1 MLSDFIK
8 SLLAYLEALRY
19 FVKFSL
25 YKHLIFL
32 LVLLILFAFPVFIF
46 DYIVNALTRLI
57 PYFEMQKYA
66 MISVNMAA
74 GISGFLLLLILSPLF
89 STVSEEVGKRLS
101 DHTYKFSF
109 LQFMKDIVRGLKI
122 SLRNL
127 IYQYFMLALISIFLF
142 LMPKSSVLQFVGN
155 SLIFLITAYFYGFSI
170 LDYAMENYRM
180 SYKAS
185 VNFVHQ
191 NPGIALGLGSVYYLA
206 ISANN
211 VVEGSLISHHTAIYW
226 SAFSEALVA
235 LIGVIAASIVMHR
248 KQSGLLKK

>member
-19 FVKFSL
+19 FIKFRL
-25 YKHLIFL
+25 YKYLAFL
-32 LVLLILFAFPVFIF
+32 LVLLFLFVFPVFIF
-46 DYIVNALTRLI
+46 DYIVNTLTRLI
-57 PYFEMQKYA
+57 PYFDMQKYA
-66 MISVNMAA
+66 LISVNIAA

-89 STVSEEVGKRLS
+89 SAVSEEVGKRLAH
-101 DHTYKFSF
+101 HTYKFSP
-109 LQFMKDIVRGLKI
+109 LQFMKDIIRGLKI

-142 LMPKSSVLQFVGN
+142 MMPKSSVLQLIAN
-155 SLIFLITAYFYGFSI
+155 SLIFLVTAYFYGFSI
-170 LDYAMENYRM
+170 MDYAMENYRM

-185 VNFVHQ
+185 VNFMHQ
-191 NPGIALGLGSVYYLA
+191 NPGIALGIGSVYYLA

-211 VVEGSLISHHTAIYW
+211 ILEGTLIDRHTAIYW

-235 LIGVIAASIVMHR
+235 LIGVIAASIIMHR
-248 KQSGLLKK
+248 KQVGLSKK

>member
-19 FVKFSL
+19 FIKFSL
-25 YKHLIFL
+25 YKYLIFL
-32 LVLLILFAFPVFIF
+32 LALLILFAFPVFIF

-127 IYQYFMLALISIFLF
+127 IYQYFMLALISIALF
-142 LMPKSSVLQFVGN
+142 LLPKSPVLQLTGN

-170 LDYAMENYRM
+170 LDYAM
-180 SYKAS
+180 
-185 VNFVHQ
+185 
-191 NPGIALGLGSVYYLA
+191 
-206 ISANN
+206 
-211 VVEGSLISHHTAIYW
+211 
-226 SAFSEALVA
+226 
-235 LIGVIAASIVMHR
+235 
-248 KQSGLLKK
+248 